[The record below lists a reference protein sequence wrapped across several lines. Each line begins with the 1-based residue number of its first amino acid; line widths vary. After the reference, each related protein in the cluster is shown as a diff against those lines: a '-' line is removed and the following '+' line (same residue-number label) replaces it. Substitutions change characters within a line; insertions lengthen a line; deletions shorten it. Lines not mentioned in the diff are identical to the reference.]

1 MTDFRWK
8 SCAVM
13 AAALLTWPAAS
24 PALAAGRLDG
34 LWQMDGYGVAVAVH
48 DGRLRTY
55 ETTRISC
62 RPWFTATRAGGGAH
76 GGVRFTGDGI
86 PELTVRP
93 AAAGR
98 ARLTVAGS
106 TGSRGLLPIARLP
119 EACGRTTP
127 ADPLSTFDV
136 FWQTFAE
143 NYPFFRQHG
152 VDWDAVRE
160 SHRRLVRPDSSDD
173 ELFGVLRSMIEP
185 LQDAHTAVVADDT
198 HRYFG
203 KRAGTPDRA
212 AVEERALEV
221 TDAQLPDTLRT
232 WARGAI
238 AYADLPDRVGYLRIS
253 RFAGY
258 TDDDDY
264 AQDAAALDEALDEI
278 LTPARTTG
286 AKALRGLIL
295 DLRLNRGGS
304 DALGLRIA
312 ARLTDRA
319 YLAYRKRARNDP
331 DDPSGRT
338 RPVPVPVR
346 PGPGPR
352 FTGPIAVLTGN
363 LTVSAGETFTQA
375 LLARRPAPV
384 RIGQATQGVF
394 SDIMPRTLPNGWEFA
409 LPNEE
414 FSTAGGRTFDVTGIP
429 PTIACPVFT
438 PAELDAG
445 ADTALRIAR
454 DLLTGG
460 TSGPHGHSPGTTLR
474 R

>member
-1 MTDFRWK
+1 MT
-8 SCAVM
+8 AVM
-13 AAALLTWPAAS
+13 GAALLTGPAAL
-24 PALAAGRLDG
+24 PAHAAAAADG

-48 DGRLRTY
+48 EGRLRTY

-62 RPWFTATRAGGGAH
+62 RPWFTATRAGGGSH
-76 GGVRFTGDGI
+76 GSVRFTGDGI
-86 PELTVRP
+86 PELTLR
-93 AAAGR
+93 ATGGGR

-106 TGSRGLLPIARLP
+106 TGFRELKPIGRLP
-119 EACGRTTP
+119 ETCGRTTP
-127 ADPLSTFDV
+127 PDPLTTFDV

-152 VDWDAVRE
+152 VDWEAVRE

-185 LQDAHTAVVADDT
+185 LHDAHTAVVADDT

-212 AVEERALEV
+212 AVEERALAV
-221 TDAQLPDTLRT
+221 TDARLPEPPRT

-238 AYADLPDRVGYLRIS
+238 AYADLPERIGYLRIN

-258 TDDDDY
+258 ADEDDF
-264 AQDAAALDEALDEI
+264 AQDSAALDEALDEI
-278 LTPARTTG
+278 LTPA
-286 AKALRGLIL
+286 LRGLIL
-295 DLRLNRGGS
+295 DVRLNRGGS
-304 DALGLRIA
+304 DALGLQLA

-331 DDPSGRT
+331 DDPRGRT
-338 RPVPVPVR
+338 RPVPVQVR
-346 PGPGPR
+346 PGQGPR
-352 FTGPIAVLTGN
+352 YTGPIAVLTGS

-375 LLARRPAPV
+375 LLGRRPAPV
-384 RIGQATQGVF
+384 RVGQPTQGVF

-414 FSTAGGRTFDVTGIP
+414 FTTAAGRTFDITGIP
-429 PTIACPVFT
+429 PAIACPVFT
-438 PAELDAG
+438 PEDLDNG
-445 ADTALRIAR
+445 ADTALRIAE
-454 DLLTGG
+454 DLLTR
-460 TSGPHGHSPGTTLR
+460 SRPGQRADSRTGASR

>member
-1 MTDFRWK
+1 MT
-8 SCAVM
+8 AVVG
-13 AAALLTWPAAS
+13 AALLTGPAAS
-24 PALAAGRLDG
+24 PAHAAAGGDG
-34 LWQMDGYGVAVAVH
+34 LWQMDGYGVAVSVH
-48 DGRLRTY
+48 EGRLRTY

-62 RPWFTATRAGGGAH
+62 RPWFTATRAGGDSPGAA
-76 GGVRFTGDGI
+76 RFTGDGI
-86 PELTVRP
+86 PELTLR
-93 AAAGR
+93 AARAGK

-106 TGSRGLLPIARLP
+106 TGFRELLPIARLP
-119 EACGRTTP
+119 EACGRATP
-127 ADPLSTFDV
+127 ADPLTTFDV

-160 SHRRLVRPDSSDD
+160 SHRRLVRPGSSDD

-185 LQDAHTAVVADDT
+185 LHDAHTAVVADDT

-203 KRAGTPDRA
+203 KRVGTPERA
-212 AVEERALEV
+212 EVEERALAV
-221 TDAQLPDTLRT
+221 TDAQLPDTMRS

-238 AYADLPDRVGYLRIS
+238 AYADLPEHIGYLRIN

-258 TDDDDY
+258 ADEDDFAHDS
-264 AQDAAALDEALDEI
+264 AALDEALDEI

-286 AKALRGLIL
+286 SHALRGLIL
-295 DLRLNRGGS
+295 DVRLNRGGS
-304 DALGLRIA
+304 DALGLRLA

-331 DDPSGRT
+331 DDAGGRT
-338 RPVPVPVR
+338 RPVPVHVR

-352 FTGPIAVLTGN
+352 YTGPITVLTGS

-375 LLARRPAPV
+375 LLGRRPAPV
-384 RIGQATQGVF
+384 RIGQPTQGVF

-414 FSTAGGRTFDVTGIP
+414 FTTAAGRTFDITGIP

-438 PAELDAG
+438 PDDLDEG
-445 ADTALRIAR
+445 VDTALGIAD

-460 TSGPHGHSPGTTLR
+460 RPGQRADSRAGASPR
-474 R
+474 